1 METYTEFQN
10 RRKILLNLIGDGI
23 AIISNS
29 DESSRNRDCNYL
41 FRSDSYFHYLSGF
54 PEPEAVIFLVG
65 GNKPKS
71 IIFCKS
77 KDKSKEIWDGDIY
90 GPEET
95 AKKFLF
101 DEAYSLNQIDKLAP
115 KILEGYIPDKNIYC
129 IPIKNLSNSEIKTPK
144 NIFPILF

>member
-54 PEPEAVIFLVG
+54 PEPEAVSLTNILL
-65 GNKPKS
+65 NLLLPH
-71 IIFCKS
+71 
-77 KDKSKEIWDGDIY
+77 Y
-90 GPEET
+90 
-95 AKKFLF
+95 LF
-101 DEAYSLNQIDKLAP
+101 HY
-115 KILEGYIPDKNIYC
+115 KI
-129 IPIKNLSNSEIKTPK
+129 
-144 NIFPILF
+144 